1 MDPKFPNEISQG
13 MRSAA
18 ETTLAKAREAVERY
32 MQEATRVFSKVD
44 STAQTA
50 QASARDATHKAVGY
64 AEANITAAFDFA
76 QAVLKAQNPQEFL
89 KLQQSFLEKQAE
101 RVGTQMRELGTA
113 AASVA
118 SDAAAKMRGQE

>member
-76 QAVLKAQNPQEFL
+76 QALLKAQNPQEFL

-101 RVGTQMRELGTA
+101 SVGAQMRELGSTVA
-113 AASVA
+113 SAASG
-118 SDAAAKMRGQE
+118 AANKMRGSE